1 VLGRRKPY
9 EYSSL
14 DYARHLPPQ
23 FAFASPTLFWLDAT
37 LRTGDV
43 KKVRANPA
51 LDLQLQPADRVEVP
65 QSLF

>member
-1 VLGRRKPY
+1 
-9 EYSSL
+9 L